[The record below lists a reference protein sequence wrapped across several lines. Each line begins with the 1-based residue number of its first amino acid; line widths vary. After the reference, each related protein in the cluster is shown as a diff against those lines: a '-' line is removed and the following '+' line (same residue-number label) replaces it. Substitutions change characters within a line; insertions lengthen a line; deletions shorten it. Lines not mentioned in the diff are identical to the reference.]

1 MVNLASNALRYGEPP
16 FIAEA
21 RRLDGRVELR
31 FKDHGPGIEPE
42 DRPTLFEA
50 FQSPKTRGSVGFG
63 LAIVKALV
71 EAQGGSVAYE
81 PNEPRGACFQ
91 ITLVA
96 AGEGAE
102 LQV

>member
-1 MVNLASNALRYGEPP
+1 M
-16 FIAEA
+16 
-21 RRLDGRVELR
+21 ELR
-31 FKDHGPGIEPE
+31 FKDHGPGIEPQ

-50 FQSPKTRGSVGFG
+50 FQSPQTRGSVGFG

-71 EAQGGSVAYE
+71 EAQGVSVAYE

-96 AGEGAE
+96 AGEE
-102 LQV
+102 VETRV